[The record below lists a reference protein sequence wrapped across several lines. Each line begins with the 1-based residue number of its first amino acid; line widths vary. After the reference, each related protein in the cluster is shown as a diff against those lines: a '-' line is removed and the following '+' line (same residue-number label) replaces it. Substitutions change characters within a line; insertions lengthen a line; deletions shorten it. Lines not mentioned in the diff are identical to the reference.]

1 MKGKIFNN
9 LDSLNEFVKNE
20 WKIISNQT
28 IKKTVDDV
36 SNRLKRVI
44 ELEGAHLNIYIL
56 VKILNNARYS
66 WCWVIFLFII

>member
-1 MKGKIFNN
+1 MKEKIFNN
-9 LDSLNEFVKNE
+9 LDSLNKFVKNE

-44 ELEGAHLNIYIL
+44 ELEGAHLNIYIFSEEF
-56 VKILNNARYS
+56 K
-66 WCWVIFLFII
+66 

>member
-20 WKIISNQT
+20 RKIISNQT

-36 SNRLKRVI
+36 SNRTWRSSFKHI
-44 ELEGAHLNIYIL
+44 HFSENF
-56 VKILNNARYS
+56 K
-66 WCWVIFLFII
+66 